1 MNELDHTLKHGKE
14 MYRLGIIHAITMFE
28 ISGDDALPKLKNRI
42 KEVEQEIKEIEE
54 GEDDN

>member
-1 MNELDHTLKHGKE
+1 MKSWDISEVHGKE
-14 MYRLGIIHAITMFE
+14 MYIIALEHAISMFKIAGE
-28 ISGDDALPKLKNRI
+28 DALPRLKSNI